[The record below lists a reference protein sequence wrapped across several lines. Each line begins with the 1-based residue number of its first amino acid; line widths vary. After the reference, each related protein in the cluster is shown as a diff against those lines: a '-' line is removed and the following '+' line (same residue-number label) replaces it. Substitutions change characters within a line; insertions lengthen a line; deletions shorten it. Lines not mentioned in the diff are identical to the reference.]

1 MSTGFFYG
9 QIVRIRVTRHGKE
22 KIRPVVVVTPNE
34 EMTEGDSRAATGPEE
49 GVRVDTSARWA
60 R

>member
-22 KIRPVVVVTPNE
+22 KIRPVVVVTLL
-34 EMTEGDSRAATGPEE
+34 
-49 GVRVDTSARWA
+49 VREDVADQG
-60 R
+60 